1 MKMKKLLFL
10 CSAFSIL
17 AIACSSSSGN
27 VKPNNTLAN
36 LTLNE
41 VVSQDSSGNV
51 SFTAKADNAVTYDF
65 DFGNG
70 VIQTVATGI
79 VTYKYPATGNYVV
92 NVIAKNSSG
101 QTLSTSASIAVS
113 LKISLFWSDEF
124 DTDGAPNG
132 NKWGYDIGN
141 GSGGWGNNELEYYT
155 NRSQNV
161 IVQGGI
167 LKITALKENYNG
179 FSYTSARILTKAKF
193 SFTYGRVEMK
203 AMLPAGVGTWPALWL
218 LGNNIDQIGW
228 PACGEIDIM
237 EQRGVELNKIYGTLH
252 YPGHSGGNGNGST
265 INVANTTTQ
274 FHIYAMDWSPAS
286 IKLSVDGQVYQ
297 TVANTAQLPFNS
309 DFFFIFNVAMGGNFA
324 GSVDPSVTSA
334 TMQVDYVRVY
344 K

>member
-265 INVANTTTQ
+265 INVVNTTTQ